1 MACQITNNSNL
12 DISGFEDTIQQLVS
26 FSQDRFG
33 FEKPPALFL
42 NSDPSNAANPLGKT
56 AYYDPEAQ
64 EIHIY
69 VDERHPKDI
78 MRSISHELIHHVQNL
93 RGDLSGNHYHGE
105 GYAQKDKH
113 MREMEREAYEEGNMC
128 FRDFEDLKRENKTT
142 YNEWRTNKMSL
153 KEWKNNELF
162 TLLSDKWGFGKN
174 VITEEKEITHMCALK
189 VTHKESGQV
198 GHPYKHTLT
207 ESGDISHY
215 SVEFNDVLVENIAVE
230 DLDIMVQAEHMHAK
244 NDDKPHAKDK
254 PVVSE
259 EELGEMHCP
268 SGKKDDELNEEPK
281 DPLGLRA
288 YLIKKGVSKEKLD
301 SMTEKEM
308 DAMAAMKRRAG
319 GEEDVAQVEEEKKEH
334 PLDVAPPHT
343 GRPDAKDFA
352 KLRKD
357 KKDKEA
363 VDEEMTLDVDSE
375 KNVPASEMDE
385 LDEMHCPSGKKEED
399 MNEGMKDIHTEIEN
413 MLNDGKSVDEIVAAL
428 DVSKDDVDGVKQ
440 DMKSA
445 KNEQL
450 KESMRKRFARLIR

>member
-174 VITEEKEITHMCALK
+174 TITEEKEITHMCALK

-230 DLDIMVQAEHMHAK
+230 DLDIMVQAEHMHQMMKKTTIKRSLLSPKK
-244 NDDKPHAKDK
+244 NLEKCIAHL
-254 PVVSE
+254 V
-259 EELGEMHCP
+259 
-268 SGKKDDELNEEPK
+268 KK
-281 DPLGLRA
+281 
-288 YLIKKGVSKEKLD
+288 
-301 SMTEKEM
+301 T
-308 DAMAAMKRRAG
+308 MKR
-319 GEEDVAQVEEEKKEH
+319 
-334 PLDVAPPHT
+334 
-343 GRPDAKDFA
+343 
-352 KLRKD
+352 
-357 KKDKEA
+357 
-363 VDEEMTLDVDSE
+363 
-375 KNVPASEMDE
+375 
-385 LDEMHCPSGKKEED
+385 
-399 MNEGMKDIHTEIEN
+399 MKI
-413 MLNDGKSVDEIVAAL
+413 
-428 DVSKDDVDGVKQ
+428 
-440 DMKSA
+440 
-445 KNEQL
+445 
-450 KESMRKRFARLIR
+450 LICQ

>member
-42 NSDPSNAANPLGKT
+42 NSDPSNAVNPLGKT

-142 YNEWRTNKMSL
+142 YNEWRTNQMSL
-153 KEWKNNELF
+153 KEWKNKELF
-162 TLLSDKWGFGKN
+162 TLLSNKWGFGKN
-174 VITEEKEITHMCALK
+174 TITEEKI
-189 VTHKESGQV
+189 
-198 GHPYKHTLT
+198 
-207 ESGDISHY
+207 
-215 SVEFNDVLVENIAVE
+215 
-230 DLDIMVQAEHMHAK
+230 
-244 NDDKPHAKDK
+244 
-254 PVVSE
+254 
-259 EELGEMHCP
+259 GEMHC
-268 SGKKDDELNEEPK
+268 GKRDDEMNEEPK

-308 DAMAAMKRRAG
+308 DALAAMKRLAG
-319 GEEDVAQVEEEKKEH
+319 GEEDVAQLEEEKEEH
-334 PLDVAPPHT
+334 PLDVVPPHT
-343 GRPDAKDFA
+343 GKPDAKDFA

-357 KKDKEA
+357 KEAQNEAHCGKRDDGLEEGELELYGTGAKEEA
-363 VDEEMTLDVDSE
+363 DLEGMEAISEEDDRDEELRHKDAAMDDFARMAKLHKDMVYDTYKKHEDELLGHKEDSE
-375 KNVPASEMDE
+375 RYDDAERDDAAHMDYLGKDAHDDRE
-385 LDEMHCPSGKKEED
+385 AREDEEED
-399 MNEGMKDIHTEIEN
+399 LNESIRRHFKR
-413 MLNDGKSVDEIVAAL
+413 L
-428 DVSKDDVDGVKQ
+428 
-440 DMKSA
+440 
-445 KNEQL
+445 L
-450 KESMRKRFARLIR
+450 K

>member
-56 AYYDPEAQ
+56 AYYDPQAQ

-142 YNEWRTNKMSL
+142 YNEWRTNQMSL
-153 KEWKNNELF
+153 KEWKNKELF
-162 TLLSDKWGFGKN
+162 TLLSNKWGFGKN
-174 VITEEKEITHMCALK
+174 TITEAKE
-189 VTHKESGQV
+189 
-198 GHPYKHTLT
+198 
-207 ESGDISHY
+207 
-215 SVEFNDVLVENIAVE
+215 
-230 DLDIMVQAEHMHAK
+230 
-244 NDDKPHAKDK
+244 DDPNRPIGYVK
-254 PVVSE
+254 
-259 EELGEMHCP
+259 
-268 SGKKDDELNEEPK
+268 
-281 DPLGLRA
+281 R
-288 YLIKKGVSKEKLD
+288 YLMKKGVTKEKLD

-308 DAMAAMKRRAG
+308 DAMAAQKRLAG
-319 GEEDVAQVEEEKKEH
+319 GEEDVAKLEEELEEEKKEH
-334 PLDVAPPHT
+334 PLDVVPPHT
-343 GRPDAKDFA
+343 GKPDAKDFA

-363 VDEEMTLDVDSE
+363 QNEAHCGQRDELEE
-375 KNVPASEMDE
+375 GE
-385 LDEMHCPSGKKEED
+385 LDEAHCGQRDELEEGDRDEELRHKDAAMDDFAHIAKLHKDMVYDTYKKYEDELLGHEKEGERYDDAERDDAAHMDYLGKDAHDDHEAREDEEED
-399 MNEGMKDIHTEIEN
+399 
-413 MLNDGKSVDEIVAAL
+413 
-428 DVSKDDVDGVKQ
+428 
-440 DMKSA
+440 
-445 KNEQL
+445 L
-450 KESMRKRFARLIR
+450 KESIRRHFKRLLK